1 MTALSKLAL
10 VRASEPTRTRY
21 ATLSSEIRLARFG
34 LAQHLVCA
42 WTLDEA
48 GKLRCEWA
56 EKVVP
61 HRPLAARLV
70 SEEAR
75 TPEPIPVNGKA
86 AGVHDPDFG

>member
-21 ATLSSEIRLARFG
+21 ATLSSEILLARFG

-56 EKVVP
+56 
-61 HRPLAARLV
+61 HRPLAARLA